1 MHGGADGGM
10 DGGGTYW
17 GEEEEEEAVSKLS
30 LESNRDRNRWQ
41 RISRCAGFSPETSCL
56 YFKALEARWVGG
68 WVGGGVWASTT
79 PGSPCSNRAKS
90 MSGSSFL
97 FWNKGLEAFLSPTD
111 QKTNTPFLTLW
122 RKVLLLEE
130 RRNKSFIL
138 E

>member
-1 MHGGADGGM
+1 MDGGGSNVTLDRWVGVLCMGGADGGM
-10 DGGGTYW
+10 DGGGTDW
-17 GEEEEEEAVSKLS
+17 GEEEEAVSKLS

-41 RISRCAGFSPETSCL
+41 RISRCARFSPETSCL
-56 YFKALEARWVGG
+56 YFRALEARE
-68 WVGGGVWASTT
+68 GGGVWASTT

-97 FWNKGLEAFLSPTD
+97 FWNKGLDL
-111 QKTNTPFLTLW
+111 Q

-138 E
+138 D